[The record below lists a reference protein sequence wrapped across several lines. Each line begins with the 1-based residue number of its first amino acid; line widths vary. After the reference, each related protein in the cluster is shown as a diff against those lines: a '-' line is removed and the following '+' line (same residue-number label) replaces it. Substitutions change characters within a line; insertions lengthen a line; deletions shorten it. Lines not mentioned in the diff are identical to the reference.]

1 MTITLVYYSYIEP
14 GGAPPRMLERT
25 TTPLVLDYLTA
36 HVDELIRRAGTEVLS
51 PAQFRSE
58 PARTRFAHLASG
70 TRDQF
75 VRSSQDLAD
84 RLHARMDNR
93 AKRGFIVTLRL
104 RGPQGSAAL
113 KLDVSD
119 AAAAALRTNPGG
131 EPTLE
136 AIQDLLDLPGQL
148 QKGAVAP
155 DSRPDSDVV
164 VGDKL
169 TVTSQYFL
177 EALDVQQHVAA
188 GPATAD
194 LLTVIQAI
202 APTKASAAAAAIERA
217 TRTTVRD
224 FLRRQ
229 RNFTDEERE
238 NILASATVR
247 TRPIDLIDPTS
258 YALREEISA
267 DGITVRGRSEVMRE
281 RVRIVR
287 RPGGFRIEI
296 DVSESPRRRF
306 V

>member
-1 MTITLVYYSYIEP
+1 
-14 GGAPPRMLERT
+14 
-25 TTPLVLDYLTA
+25 
-36 HVDELIRRAGTEVLS
+36 
-51 PAQFRSE
+51 
-58 PARTRFAHLASG
+58 
-70 TRDQF
+70 
-75 VRSSQDLAD
+75 
-84 RLHARMDNR
+84 MDNR

>member
-1 MTITLVYYSYIEP
+1 
-14 GGAPPRMLERT
+14 
-25 TTPLVLDYLTA
+25 
-36 HVDELIRRAGTEVLS
+36 
-51 PAQFRSE
+51 
-58 PARTRFAHLASG
+58 
-70 TRDQF
+70 
-75 VRSSQDLAD
+75 
-84 RLHARMDNR
+84 MDNR
-93 AKRGFIVTLRL
+93 ARRGFFVTLRL
-104 RGPQGSAAL
+104 ASPRGGAAL
-113 KLDVSD
+113 KLDVHD
-119 AAAAALRTNPGG
+119 AAAAALRTNPRGD
-131 EPTLE
+131 PTLE

-155 DSRPDSDVV
+155 DSRSDSDVI

-194 LLTVIQAI
+194 LLTVIQSVV
-202 APTKASAAAAAIERA
+202 PTKAGAAAAAIERE
-217 TRTTVRD
+217 TRTSVRE
-224 FLRRQ
+224 FLNRQ
-229 RNFTDEERE
+229 ANLTEEERQ

-267 DGITVRGRSEVMRE
+267 DGITVRGRSEVIRE
-281 RVRIVR
+281 RVRIVQ